1 MSQTISLPEE
11 LYKELEQRKAPRQP
25 FSGVIEGLI
34 DEAERQ

>member
-1 MSQTISLPEE
+1 M
-11 LYKELEQRKAPRQP
+11 KLEDRKAPRQP